1 MILKTKLKYLED
13 LLIQNKSKKFFIKDY
28 HTSNNLSQ
36 LKEKFNYI
44 VSLLIKR
51 KFKKNDRVLIV
62 SKNRTEIF
70 LIQFAVSYL
79 GGVSSTVDEDLKYNA
94 YNYIFNDL
102 RPKILFIDQNSI
114 IKRIN
119 IFKNCEKI
127 FFQDLKFKKK
137 KLEKNNIKRNK
148 NDLVIIIYT
157 SGTTGN
163 PKGIMCSHQN
173 IIFSIYSIQSSLK
186 YNSED
191 RIAVFL
197 PLSFD
202 YGMYQVFM
210 GLAKGSKIFLAKIN
224 EISFN
229 YLNFIKKNS
238 ITILPLVSSHL
249 RILLTQIRNKKINL
263 KLRLITNTGS
273 ELRNDL
279 VRIFFHLYRNVKVYS
294 MYGLTE
300 CKRVSIL
307 DAKEYFKK
315 HNSVGKPIKGTR
327 CWIID
332 KKGKKI
338 NKPGTKGE
346 LVVQG
351 KHVTIGYLNDD
362 HLTKKKFKAPNTL
375 YTGDICSLDR
385 NGYLYF
391 FGRKDDIFKYKD
403 YRLSKKEIEKNIN
416 EINQIKDTFVHV
428 DENFKNYTI
437 YIVTKL
443 NLGTAIKKIKDKL
456 EHYKFTE
463 NIIKINDIKR
473 DQRGKI
479 SKNFVKKLIR

>member
-1 MILKTKLKYLED
+1 MIFKTKLKYLED
-13 LLIQNKSKKFFIKDY
+13 LLIKNKFKKFFIKDY

-102 RPKILFIDQNSI
+102 RPKILFIDHNSI

-137 KLEKNNIKRNK
+137 KLKKNNIKKNK
-148 NDLVIIIYT
+148 NNLVIIIYT

-229 YLNFIKKNS
+229 YLNFIKK
-238 ITILPLVSSHL
+238 
-249 RILLTQIRNKKINL
+249 TQL
-263 KLRLITNTGS
+263 QFYHS
-273 ELRNDL
+273 
-279 VRIFFHLYRNVKVYS
+279 
-294 MYGLTE
+294 
-300 CKRVSIL
+300 
-307 DAKEYFKK
+307 
-315 HNSVGKPIKGTR
+315 
-327 CWIID
+327 
-332 KKGKKI
+332 
-338 NKPGTKGE
+338 
-346 LVVQG
+346 
-351 KHVTIGYLNDD
+351 
-362 HLTKKKFKAPNTL
+362 
-375 YTGDICSLDR
+375 
-385 NGYLYF
+385 
-391 FGRKDDIFKYKD
+391 
-403 YRLSKKEIEKNIN
+403 
-416 EINQIKDTFVHV
+416 
-428 DENFKNYTI
+428 
-437 YIVTKL
+437 
-443 NLGTAIKKIKDKL
+443 
-456 EHYKFTE
+456 
-463 NIIKINDIKR
+463 
-473 DQRGKI
+473 
-479 SKNFVKKLIR
+479 

>member
-1 MILKTKLKYLED
+1 MISKSKLIYLED
-13 LLIQNKSKKFFIKDY
+13 LILKNKLKKFFIKDSY
-28 HTSNNLSQ
+28 SLCNLNQ
-36 LKEKFNYI
+36 LKKKFNYL
-44 VSLLIKR
+44 VSMLIKK
-51 KFKKNDRVLIV
+51 KFEKNDRVIII
-62 SKNRTEIF
+62 SENRTEIF
-70 LIQFAVSYL
+70 LIQAAVSYL
-79 GGVSSTVDEDLKYNA
+79 GGVSSTVDDNLKDES
-94 YNYIFNDL
+94 YNYIFKDL
-102 RPKILFIDQNSI
+102 KPKFLFIDKNLF
-114 IKRIN
+114 KKKKFKFIN
-119 IFKNCEKI
+119 TKKI
-127 FFQDLKFKKK
+127 FFQDIKLKK
-137 KLEKNNIKRNK
+137 KLQKKKVIRNQK
-148 NDLVIIIYT
+148 DSVIIIYT

-186 YNSED
+186 YKPED

-210 GLAKGSKIFLAKIN
+210 GLACGSKIFLAKIN

-229 YLNFIKKNS
+229 YLNFIKKNA

-249 RILLTQIRNKKINL
+249 RILLAQINNSKINL
-263 KLRLITNTGS
+263 KIRLITNTGS

-279 VRIFFHLYRNVKVYS
+279 VKIFLNIFKKVKVYS

-307 DAKEYFKK
+307 DASQYLQKY
-315 HNSVGKPIKGTR
+315 NSVGKPIKGTK

-332 KKGKKI
+332 KKNKKI
-338 NKPGTKGE
+338 NKPGIKGE

-351 KHVTIGYLNDD
+351 PHVAMGYLNDNY
-362 HLTKKKFKAPNTL
+362 LTKKKFKFPNKL
-375 YTGDICSLDR
+375 HTGDICSIDK

-416 EINQIKDTFVHV
+416 EIDQIKDTFVYV
-428 DENFKNYTI
+428 DENFKNYAI

-443 NLGTAIKKIKDKL
+443 KLNAAIKKIKDKL
-456 EHYKFTE
+456 EYYKFTE
-463 NIIKINDIKR
+463 NIIKLHEIKR
-473 DQRGKI
+473 DYRGKI
-479 SKNFVKKLIR
+479 QKDFVKKLVR